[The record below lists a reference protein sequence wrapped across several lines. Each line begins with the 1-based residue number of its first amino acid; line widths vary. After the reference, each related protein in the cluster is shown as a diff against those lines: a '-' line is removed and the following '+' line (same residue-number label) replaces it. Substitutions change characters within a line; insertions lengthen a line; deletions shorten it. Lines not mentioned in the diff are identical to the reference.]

1 VFTALSF
8 VLAVVCL
15 IPALGKLL
23 SHPKML
29 AAASHFEVPWAR
41 YRLIGVAEV
50 AASSGALAGLASAP
64 LGVAAASGMLLLH
77 LGPWRERGLPGRSTD
92 ARHGDLCPNPPLEH
106 RLRLTLASTTLA
118 NRQGLLD

>member
-8 VLAVVCL
+8 VLAAVCL

-29 AAASHFEVPWAR
+29 AAASHFGVPWAR

-50 AASSGALAGLASAP
+50 AAAAGALAGLASA
-64 LGVAAASGMLLLH
+64 VKDHWAS
-77 LGPWRERGLPGRSTD
+77 PQRRVWRCCSSAPSLSTGGRGT
-92 ARHGDLCPNPPLEH
+92 
-106 RLRLTLASTTLA
+106 AS
-118 NRQGLLD
+118 RRRRRR